1 MGLSPCKI
9 NCLAKKAIPLVV
21 SKNLPILNLS
31 FILLLIKPVMPGAP
45 LTKPPTSSDTAPWP
59 IMPESTP
66 QLFPT
71 SLKIKG
77 CLNCSKPAFGSDTAL
92 YDFVE
97 TFPFSSIPAGT
108 FLNVF
113 VIPYAK

>member
-1 MGLSPCKI
+1 
-9 NCLAKKAIPLVV
+9 
-21 SKNLPILNLS
+21 
-31 FILLLIKPVMPGAP
+31 MPGAP
-45 LTKPPTSSDTAPWP
+45 LTKPATSSDTELLPR
-59 IMPESTP
+59 ESIP
-66 QLFPT
+66 HLFPT
-71 SLKIKG
+71 SLRIKG

-97 TFPFSSIPAGT
+97 TFPFLSIPAGT